1 MNEQD
6 IRAAF
11 EKWFSEGDIW
21 PGALVRNEDG
31 CYRLMQTQAA
41 WVTWQAAAKCLTEDK
56 GDPGKE

>member
-41 WVTWQAAAKCLTEDK
+41 WVTWQAAYAAADK
-56 GDPGKE
+56 GETKQA